1 MRTNREETKESLLWS
16 MDEILLAPNRV
27 VPALLTSAYLYYLR
41 SDMQPI
47 MRDEDFDQCCR
58 LLRRKYREI
67 DHPHKRLIKM
77 SDLSAGTLFR
87 LREHDYPT
95 IVKVVAVEM
104 SLGTLYDKPM
114 PTPRP
119 KPEKRVRKRRV
130 RNNGGSSSGP
140 KGFLNRRR
148 K

>member
-1 MRTNREETKESLLWS
+1 MRRTRKVMPKPIMWS
-16 MDEILLAPNRV
+16 MEEIIESPNRV
-27 VPALLTSAYLYYLR
+27 VPALLTSSYLYYLR
-41 SDMQPI
+41 GDMSPI

-67 DHPHKRLIKM
+67 THPHKSLIKM

-87 LREHDYPT
+87 LRDHDYPT
-95 IVKVVAVEM
+95 IVQVVAVEM
-104 SLGTLYDKPM
+104 SMGTLYDKPM
-114 PTPRP
+114 PTP
-119 KPEKRVRKRRV
+119 KPTAEKRVRKRRV

-148 K
+148 R